1 MGKTDKQKANEK
13 AKGAVKAKAKDKV
26 PKILKPGSGA
36 PKKKKVEFIKTKR
49 KIKFNCFLDTKKS

>member
-36 PKKKKVEFIKTKR
+36 PKKKSGVHQ
-49 KIKFNCFLDTKKS
+49 NKKKN

>member
-36 PKKKKVEFIKTKR
+36 HQNKKK
-49 KIKFNCFLDTKKS
+49 N